1 MSTRKMDSFEILRR
15 AQQPQELADER
26 KRDAR
31 KLITAMHQKDEEVSA
46 RIAKLRALRLAQEE
60 EARTSA
66 PPPPIKKPAAA
77 RKKPVAARA
86 VGAKA
91 AGQAT

>member
-26 KRDAR
+26 KRDAK

-46 RIAKLRALRLAQEE
+46 RMAKLRALRLAQE
-60 EARTSA
+60 AADLAAA
-66 PPPPIKKPAAA
+66 PPPAPKKKPTA
-77 RKKPVAARA
+77 RKTAAKKA
-86 VGAKA
+86 V
-91 AGQAT
+91 

>member
-26 KRDAR
+26 KRDAK

-46 RIAKLRALRLAQEE
+46 RMAKLRALRLAQE
-60 EARTSA
+60 AADLAAA
-66 PPPPIKKPAAA
+66 PPPAPKKKPAA
-77 RKKPVAARA
+77 RKTA
-86 VGAKA
+86 VKKA
-91 AGQAT
+91 S

>member
-26 KRDAR
+26 KRDAK

-46 RIAKLRALRLAQEE
+46 RMAKLRALRLAQE
-60 EARTSA
+60 AADLAAA
-66 PPPPIKKPAAA
+66 PPPVPKKKPAA
-77 RKKPVAARA
+77 RKTA
-86 VGAKA
+86 VKKA
-91 AGQAT
+91 G

>member
-26 KRDAR
+26 KRDAK

-46 RIAKLRALRLAQEE
+46 RMAKLRALRLAQE
-60 EARTSA
+60 AADLAAA
-66 PPPPIKKPAAA
+66 PPPAPKKKPAA
-77 RKKPVAARA
+77 RKTAAKKA
-86 VGAKA
+86 V
-91 AGQAT
+91 

>member
-26 KRDAR
+26 KRDAK

-46 RIAKLRALRLAQEE
+46 RMAKLRALRLAQE
-60 EARTSA
+60 AADLAAA
-66 PPPPIKKPAAA
+66 PPPAPKKKPAA
-77 RKKPVAARA
+77 RKTLVK
-86 VGAKA
+86 KA
-91 AGQAT
+91 G

>member
-26 KRDAR
+26 KRDAK

-46 RIAKLRALRLAQEE
+46 RMAKLRALRLAQE
-60 EARTSA
+60 AADLAAA
-66 PPPPIKKPAAA
+66 PPPAPKKKPAA
-77 RKKPVAARA
+77 RKMA
-86 VGAKA
+86 VKKA
-91 AGQAT
+91 G

>member
-26 KRDAR
+26 KRDAK

-46 RIAKLRALRLAQEE
+46 RMAKLRALRLAQE
-60 EARTSA
+60 AANLAAA
-66 PPPPIKKPAAA
+66 PPPAPKKKPAA
-77 RKKPVAARA
+77 RKTSVK
-86 VGAKA
+86 KA
-91 AGQAT
+91 S

>member
-31 KLITAMHQKDEEVSA
+31 KLINAMQAKDDEVSA
-46 RIAKLRALRLAQEE
+46 RMAKLKALRLAQDAERL
-60 EARTSA
+60 ANA
-66 PPPPIKKPAAA
+66 PPPVVK
-77 RKKPVAARA
+77 
-86 VGAKA
+86 AKA
-91 AGQAT
+91 APRKKAVAKG

>member
-1 MSTRKMDSFEILRR
+1 MDSFEILRR

-46 RIAKLRALRLAQEE
+46 RMAKLKALRLAQE
-60 EARTSA
+60 AADLANA
-66 PPPPIKKPAAA
+66 PPVAPRKKPAP
-77 RKKPVAARA
+77 RKKAA
-86 VGAKA
+86 AKA
-91 AGQAT
+91 

>member
-26 KRDAR
+26 KRDAK

-46 RIAKLRALRLAQEE
+46 RMAKLKALRLAQE
-60 EARTSA
+60 AVDLANA
-66 PPPPIKKPAAA
+66 PPPAPKKKPAA
-77 RKKPVAARA
+77 KKAVAKKTA
-86 VGAKA
+86 
-91 AGQAT
+91 